1 MTVAPG
7 LGCLLV
13 AGPDLLDPNFARTVV
28 LVIAH
33 DAEGSY
39 GLVLNRPL
47 ERTLG
52 EVLADADPALATLPL
67 FTGGPVQ
74 PGALQFLARA
84 EGPGDAGSGR
94 SVLPGVVAGGALPD
108 LVEVAKAG
116 RGARGYLGYSGW
128 GAGQLEREIAEGSW
142 IIAPARAAHVFE
154 LEGAQLWKTVLRELG
169 GRYAWLALEDTE
181 PGSN

>member
-1 MTVAPG
+1 MAAAPG

-13 AGPDLLDPNFARTVV
+13 AGPDLLDPNFVRTVV

-52 EVLADADPALATLPL
+52 EVLPEADPAVSTLPL

-74 PGALQFLARA
+74 PAVLQFLARA
-84 EGPGDAGSGR
+84 EGPGTGAGR
-94 SVLPGVVAGGALPD
+94 SVLPGVVAGGAMPE
-108 LVEVAKAG
+108 LVEVATGG
-116 RGARGYLGYSGW
+116 REVRGYLGYSGW
-128 GAGQLEREIAEGSW
+128 GGGQLEREIAEGSW
-142 IIAPARAAHVFE
+142 IVAPARAAHVFE
-154 LEGAQLWKTVLRELG
+154 VEAARLWKSVLRELG